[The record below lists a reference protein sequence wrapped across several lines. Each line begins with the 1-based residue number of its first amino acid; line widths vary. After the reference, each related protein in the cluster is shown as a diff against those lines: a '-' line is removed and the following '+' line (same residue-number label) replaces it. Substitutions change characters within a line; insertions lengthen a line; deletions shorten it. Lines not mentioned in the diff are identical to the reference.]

1 MEILNALLIQFQ
13 NPITLYVTLG
23 FISAIIIVWITKRD
37 KDLVTLIW
45 ICGTFIWIVIWLSG
59 IDTLDITHSIPKLL
73 WWLFTAFL
81 TSIAWIIA
89 SILISIFEKQESNK
103 WEIDFLKEIKDSMLE
118 NTEQNKL
125 LISELNKLNTG
136 IWGDGDNS
144 LVSQVRLLRTD
155 TNDNHKAL
163 KKSFDDFAAEMA
175 NNNIDALTQ
184 AIEKVMW
191 EFNTII
197 NEKLSKTFD
206 DFKQSVENLNVWQQ
220 EYKENITTSMEVLK
234 NSHESLEKSS
244 KWFEITVEK
253 SEAFAGISEKLWEE
267 IKVLDDSL
275 QIFRKGIN
283 EFEGVAWETK
293 KMSDSM
299 IESINS
305 LTDNFVSKAEKM
317 VGESEKQIMM
327 MREGF
332 EQQGKDLIKTH
343 TNVLEN
349 LNKEIDNNNKTSSE
363 QFLRMQWKLEEQVLQ
378 FDKDLQK
385 ELEKSLKTLWEQ
397 LTWLSWKFVSD
408 YWNLAEKLE
417 RLVSISK

>member
-1 MEILNALLIQFQ
+1 MDTLNIILAQFV
-13 NPITLYVTLG
+13 NPVTVA
-23 FISAIIIVWITKRD
+23 FVIWIIIAWLWKRN

-45 ICGTFIWIVIWLSG
+45 ICGTFVWIIIGLAGLDTENITESIPNLLKWLS
-59 IDTLDITHSIPKLL
+59 
-73 WWLFTAFL
+73 TAFI
-81 TSIAWIIA
+81 TSIVWILA
-89 SILISIFEKQESNK
+89 SILITFFEKKDANK
-103 WEIDFLKEIKDSMLE
+103 WEVDFLREIKDSLIE
-118 NTEQNKL
+118 NTTQNKE

-136 IWGDGDNS
+136 IWWDGDNS

-155 TNDNHKAL
+155 ANDNHKAL

-197 NEKLSKTFD
+197 NDKLSKTFD

-220 EYKENITTSMEVLK
+220 EYKENITTSMDILK
-234 NSHESLEKSS
+234 NSQESLEKSS

-317 VGESEKQIMM
+317 VGESEKQITM
-327 MREGF
+327 MREWF
-332 EQQGKDLIKTH
+332 EQQGKDLTQAHKEILDGLKQE
-343 TNVLEN
+343 LEN
-349 LNKEIDNNNKTSSE
+349 SNRASSE
-363 QFLRMQWKLEEQVLQ
+363 QFLRMQGNLEEQVIEL
-378 FDKDLQK
+378 DKKLWE

-397 LTWLSWKFVSD
+397 LTWLSGKFVSD
-408 YWNLAEKLE
+408 YGNLAQKLE
-417 RLVSISK
+417 QLISNTK

>member
-1 MEILNALLIQFQ
+1 MDILNI
-13 NPITLYVTLG
+13 ITGAFTPLTGIITIV
-23 FISAIIIVWITKRD
+23 IIIAIVISTIFKRD
-37 KDLVTLIW
+37 RDLVTLFW
-45 ICGTFIWIVIWLSG
+45 ICWTFIWIVIGLSWLVSSENITEG
-59 IDTLDITHSIPKLL
+59 IPILL
-73 WWLFTAFL
+73 GWLFTSFF

-89 SILISIFEKQESNK
+89 SIWITFYPNGDTDKDKDQAE
-103 WEIDFLKEIKDSMLE
+103 FLKEIKDSMLE
-118 NTEQNKL
+118 NTSQNKL
-125 LISELNKLNTG
+125 LIQELYKLNKS
-136 IWGDGDNS
+136 IWGEDESS
-144 LVSQVRLLRTD
+144 LIWQIRILKDSW
-155 TNDNHKAL
+155 NDNHKAL

-253 SEAFAGISEKLWEE
+253 SEAFASISEKLWEE

-283 EFEGVAWETK
+283 EFEWVAWETK

-317 VGESEKQIMM
+317 VGESEKQITM
-327 MREGF
+327 MREWF
-332 EQQGKDLIKTH
+332 EQQGKDLTQAHKDILDDLKNNVDN
-343 TNVLEN
+343 TNKNV
-349 LNKEIDNNNKTSSE
+349 SE
-363 QFLRMQWKLEEQVLQ
+363 QFERVWNELEKQVIKLDNELWEA
-378 FDKDLQK
+378 
-385 ELEKSLKTLWEQ
+385 LEKSLSSLWRELTSITGKFTQQ
-397 LTWLSWKFVSD
+397 LGELNGVLNNK
-408 YWNLAEKLE
+408 
-417 RLVSISK
+417 

>member
-1 MEILNALLIQFQ
+1 MDILNI
-13 NPITLYVTLG
+13 ITGSFTPLTATVT
-23 FISAIIIVWITKRD
+23 IVIITAIIISTFLKRD
-37 KDLVTLIW
+37 KDLVTLFW
-45 ICGTFIWIVIWLSG
+45 ICWTFIWIVIGLSWLVSSENITEG
-59 IDTLDITHSIPKLL
+59 IPILL
-73 WWLFTAFL
+73 GWLFTSFF

-89 SILISIFEKQESNK
+89 SIGITFAEPKEANK
-103 WEIDFLKEIKDSMLE
+103 GEAEFLKEIKDSMLE
-118 NTEQNKL
+118 NTNQNKL
-125 LISELNKLNTG
+125 LISELHKLNTG
-136 IWGDGDNS
+136 IWWDSDNS

-155 TNDNHKAL
+155 ANDNHKAL

-197 NEKLSKTFD
+197 NDKLSKTFD

-220 EYKENITTSMEVLK
+220 EYKENITTSMDVLK
-234 NSHESLEKSS
+234 SSQESLEKSS

-293 KMSDSM
+293 KMSDSI

-317 VGESEKQIMM
+317 VGESEKQITM
-327 MREGF
+327 MREWF
-332 EQQGKDLIKTH
+332 EQQGKDLTQAHKDILEDLKNNVDN
-343 TNVLEN
+343 TNKNV
-349 LNKEIDNNNKTSSE
+349 SE
-363 QFLRMQWKLEEQVLQ
+363 QFERVWNELEKQVIKLDNELWEA
-378 FDKDLQK
+378 
-385 ELEKSLKTLWEQ
+385 LEKSLSSLWRELTSITGKFTQQ
-397 LTWLSWKFVSD
+397 LGELNGVLNNK
-408 YWNLAEKLE
+408 
-417 RLVSISK
+417 

>member
-1 MEILNALLIQFQ
+1 MDTLNILLAQFV
-13 NPITLYVTLG
+13 NPITLTFVIL
-23 FISAIIIVWITKRD
+23 IIIAWLWKRN

-45 ICGTFIWIVIWLSG
+45 ICGTFVWIIIGLAGLDTGNITESIPNLLKWLS
-59 IDTLDITHSIPKLL
+59 
-73 WWLFTAFL
+73 TAFI
-81 TSIAWIIA
+81 TSIVWILA
-89 SILISIFEKQESNK
+89 SILITFFEKKDANK
-103 WEIDFLKEIKDSMLE
+103 WEIDFLREIKDSILE
-118 NTEQNKL
+118 NAEQNKL

-136 IWGDGDNS
+136 IWWDSDNS

-155 TNDNHKAL
+155 SNDNHKAL

-220 EYKENITTSMEVLK
+220 EYKENITTSMDVLK
-234 NSHESLEKSS
+234 SSQESLEKSS

-253 SEAFAGISEKLWEE
+253 SEIFAGISEKLWEE

-275 QIFRKGIN
+275 KIFRQGIN

-317 VGESEKQIMM
+317 VGESEKQITM
-327 MREGF
+327 MREWF
-332 EQQGKDLIKTH
+332 EQQGKDLTQAHKDILEDLKNNVDN
-343 TNVLEN
+343 TNKNV
-349 LNKEIDNNNKTSSE
+349 SE
-363 QFLRMQWKLEEQVLQ
+363 QFERVWNELEKQVIKLDNELWEA
-378 FDKDLQK
+378 
-385 ELEKSLKTLWEQ
+385 LEKSLSSLWRELTSITGKFTQQLWE
-397 LTWLSWKFVSD
+397 LNGVLNNK
-408 YWNLAEKLE
+408 
-417 RLVSISK
+417 